1 VTSREPEQIL
11 CLDCGTPVVL
21 LPLRLY
27 TGTEDLD
34 REEIPEVV
42 PHTWGAMFAIVD
54 DDGSYTCPKCG
65 RPQCAKR

>member
-1 VTSREPEQIL
+1 MSSREPAQVH
-11 CLDCGTPVVL
+11 CVDCGTPIVL

-27 TGTEDLD
+27 TAGEELD
-34 REEIPEVV
+34 RDEMPDVV

-65 RPQCAKR
+65 RAQLTER